1 VDLAREQL
9 LAEVLTAASRDG
21 LVSAAHDLSEGGLIQ
36 AVVEAALAGESGCRL
51 VLPEGA
57 DPFVLLFSESAGRVL
72 VAVPRTE
79 ESRFRAM
86 CEARG
91 LPATRI
97 GVSDSGSDVIEIQD
111 LFTVTLEELR
121 RTSEGVLPGLFG

>member
-1 VDLAREQL
+1 M
-9 LAEVLTAASRDG
+9 LTAASRDG

-36 AVVEAALAGESGCRL
+36 AVVEAALAGETGCRI
-51 VLPEGA
+51 VLPESA
-57 DPFVLLFSESAGRVL
+57 DPFVTLFSESAGRVL

-79 ESRFRAM
+79 ESRFTAM
-86 CEARG
+86 CQARG

-97 GVSDSGSDVIEIQD
+97 GVVDDGPEGGAAAVEVQGQ
-111 LFTVTLEELR
+111 FTVTLEELR

>member
-1 VDLAREQL
+1 
-9 LAEVLTAASRDG
+9 
-21 LVSAAHDLSEGGLIQ
+21 
-36 AVVEAALAGESGCRL
+36 LAGETGCRL
-51 VLPEGA
+51 ILPEGA
-57 DPFVLLFSESAGRVL
+57 DPFVTLFSESAGRAV

-91 LPATRI
+91 LPAERI
-97 GVSDSGSDVIEIQD
+97 GVVDEGSTSIDVQGQFSVSLD
-111 LFTVTLEELR
+111 ELR